1 MNLYAIHTPISTD
14 KIVAF
19 KSVELACFSSISGG
33 YKRGQVLNWGKV
45 EIRCSNKKGRKEGRK
60 RERESVRN
68 RRNKNCRVEND
79 ARKEERKRD
88 N

>member
-1 MNLYAIHTPISTD
+1 M
-14 KIVAF
+14 
-19 KSVELACFSSISGG
+19 
-33 YKRGQVLNWGKV
+33 NWGKV